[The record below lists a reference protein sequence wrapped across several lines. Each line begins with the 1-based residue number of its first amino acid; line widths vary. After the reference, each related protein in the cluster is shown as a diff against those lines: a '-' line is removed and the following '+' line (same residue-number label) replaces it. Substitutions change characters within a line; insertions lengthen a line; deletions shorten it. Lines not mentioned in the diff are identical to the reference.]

1 MREKREGRTVGWA
14 VVEPPIRV
22 VGVLQTVQMHR
33 LVVRE
38 QLRRRDLRGN
48 ELRFGVVEDERRRH
62 VLRRHRVQPRRRVRR
77 RPSLC
82 VGHRPRH
89 QTARL
94 RPRGRFRADER
105 NAVGDEK
112 GRGVLVDA
120 LVDDAD
126 LRGLQN
132 ERAERADRGAG
143 EEEVAVEVGKDGLLG
158 SAGRGSGALVEVAVE
173 VGAEVAVEVAGI
185 AAWE

>member
-1 MREKREGRTVGWA
+1 M
-14 VVEPPIRV
+14 
-22 VGVLQTVQMHR
+22 
-33 LVVRE
+33 
-38 QLRRRDLRGN
+38 
-48 ELRFGVVEDERRRH
+48 
-62 VLRRHRVQPRRRVRR
+62 
-77 RPSLC
+77 
-82 VGHRPRH
+82 
-89 QTARL
+89 
-94 RPRGRFRADER
+94 
-105 NAVGDEK
+105 
-112 GRGVLVDA
+112 VDA